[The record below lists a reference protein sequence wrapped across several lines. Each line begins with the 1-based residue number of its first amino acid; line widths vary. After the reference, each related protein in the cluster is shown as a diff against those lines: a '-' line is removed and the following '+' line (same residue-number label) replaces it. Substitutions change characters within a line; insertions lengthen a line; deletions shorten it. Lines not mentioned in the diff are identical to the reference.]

1 MNKRTESGVPT
12 QPAKPSEPASGGT
25 GQAANETPQ
34 PFPRPS
40 GGEADR
46 PPTATPRPGH
56 DQRRNR
62 SI

>member
-1 MNKRTESGVPT
+1 MNKRTESGVPVK
-12 QPAKPSEPASGGT
+12 PAEPSGPASGNSGP
-25 GQAANETPQ
+25 AANETPQ

-40 GGEADR
+40 GSEAG
-46 PPTATPRPGH
+46 PPASPTPRPGQ